1 MNFNNENEDLIQY
14 YYVNKIALN
23 RPQNSGWLCSTFSSL
38 YVLYGQTLNM
48 FLVLYTI
55 RRFLI
60 FGRKIINI
68 RLKPVL
74 LNVLELMYLEF
85 SEIFG
90 SLLLCKK

>member
-1 MNFNNENEDLIQY
+1 MNFNYENEDLIQY
-14 YYVNKIALN
+14 YYVNKVAFN
-23 RPQNSGWLCSTFSSL
+23 RPQNSEWLCSTCSSL
-38 YVLYGQTLNM
+38 YVLYGQALNM
-48 FLVLYTI
+48 FLVLYTV

-74 LNVLELMYLEF
+74 LNVLELRYLEF
-85 SEIFG
+85 FDIFG